1 MMKKTL
7 SAAIFAAMAMPVL
20 AQASDDVDTRWYLAP
35 YGSFVL
41 ADEDRNSSDGWGGGL
56 AVGKMLNEHFNV
68 ELKGFYNNF
77 GGNNSGLLANSGDT
91 DLAGGTLDL
100 QYYFFRDTFSPY
112 AVVGAGGANSNTGN
126 GNHVGFIGEAGLGFT
141 YEICEGFFLRS
152 DVRYRYNNN
161 FGSSDNNNNLL
172 FANNSS
178 SDDFHDMTVNVGF
191 VIPLGE
197 KAEKPQPKIELPV
210 VAPTPTPVP
219 DCSTRDDDHDGV
231 NNCLDQC
238 PGTIAGAK
246 VDAHGCPISLEIK
259 GVQFKYDSAELTPN
273 AKVILDGVA
282 KSLIAYPLKNDLE
295 VQGHTSSEGTDAYN
309 LRLSQKRSQSV
320 ANYLKLK
327 GVNNKLTAHG
337 YGESRPITENA
348 TEEGRSRNRRV
359 ELIWLG
365 N

>member
-1 MMKKTL
+1 MIKKTL
-7 SAAIFAAMAMPVL
+7 SAAILAALISPVL

-35 YGSFVL
+35 YGSFVMT
-41 ADEDRNSSDGWGGGL
+41 DEDRNTDDGWGGGL

-68 ELKGFYNNF
+68 ELKGFYQDLGNSSLN
-77 GGNNSGLLANSGDT
+77 GGSVDM
-91 DLAGGTLDL
+91 AGGTADL

-112 AVVGAGGANSNTGN
+112 AVVAAGAANTNTSNGDRI
-126 GNHVGFIGEAGLGFT
+126 GFIGEAGLGFT
-141 YEICEGFFLRS
+141 YEICEGLFLRS

-161 FGSSDNNNNLL
+161 FGNDNNNNNFLL
-172 FANNSS
+172 AANTNN
-178 SDDFHDMTVNVGF
+178 DDYHDMTVNVGF
-191 VIPLGE
+191 VIPLGA
-197 KAEKPQPKIELPV
+197 KAEKPEPKIALPV
-210 VAPTPTPVP
+210 VTPTPVP
-219 DCSTRDDDHDGV
+219 DCSTRDDDNDGV

-327 GVNNKLTAHG
+327 GVNNRLTAHG

-359 ELIWLG
+359 ELIWLS

>member
-1 MMKKTL
+1 MIKKTL
-7 SAAIFAAMAMPVL
+7 SAAILVALAMPVF
-20 AQASDDVDTRWYLAP
+20 AQANDEVDTRWYLAP

-41 ADEDRNSSDGWGGGL
+41 TDNNRNTSDGWGGGL
-56 AVGKMLNEHFNV
+56 GIGKMLNEHFNV

-77 GGNNSGLLANSGDT
+77 SGKNSGDV
-91 DLAGGTLDL
+91 DLAGGTADL
-100 QYYFFRDTFSPY
+100 QYFFFRDTFSPY
-112 AVVGAGGANSNTGN
+112 AVIAAGAANSNTTT
-126 GNHVGFIGEAGLGFT
+126 GNHIGFIGEAGVGFT
-141 YEICEGFFLRS
+141 YEICDGFFLRS

-161 FGSSDNNNNLL
+161 FGGDNNNNFLL
-172 FANNSS
+172 AGNSS

-191 VIPLGE
+191 VIPLGD

-210 VAPTPTPVP
+210 VKPTPVA
-219 DCSTRDDDHDGV
+219 DCSTRDDDKDGV

-246 VDAHGCPISLEIK
+246 VDSHGCPISLEIR

-273 AKVILDGVA
+273 AKNILDGVA

-337 YGESRPITENA
+337 YGERNPITENT

>member
-1 MMKKTL
+1 MIKKTL
-7 SAAIFAAMAMPVL
+7 SAAILAALVSPVL

-41 ADEDRNSSDGWGGGL
+41 TDEDRNTRDGWGGGL

-68 ELKGFYNNF
+68 ELKGFYQNLGSTPAQF
-77 GGNNSGLLANSGDT
+77 GVNGGDV
-91 DLAGGTLDL
+91 DMAGGTADL

-112 AVVGAGGANSNTGN
+112 AVMGAGAANTSTPN
-126 GNHVGFIGEAGLGFT
+126 GDKVGFIGEAGLGFT
-141 YEICEGFFLRS
+141 YEICDGFLLRS

-161 FGSSDNNNNLL
+161 FGSDNNNNNLV
-172 FANNSS
+172 FANNNSN

-197 KAEKPQPKIELPV
+197 KAEKPQPKIALPV
-210 VAPTPTPVP
+210 VKPTPVP

-246 VDAHGCPISLEIK
+246 VDSHGCPISLEIK

-273 AKVILDGVA
+273 AKIILDGVA
-282 KSLIAYPLKNDLE
+282 NSLIAYPLKNDLE

-327 GVNNKLTAHG
+327 GVSNKLTAHG
-337 YGESRPITENA
+337 YGESHPVADNSTEA
-348 TEEGRSRNRRV
+348 GKSRNRRV